1 MNLKQFNFYSTRRVN
16 CLLVEKRQPGL
27 GRKRLQKRRDKERK
41 RKERGGYFVT
51 QVHTNKNVPSPRRDE
66 SSSRRRSETKFYQRE
81 RENFFILLRDAEKGK
96 RKTKES
102 ARVRFLF
109 FLERERGEGFFRR
122 RRRLVDVVYVVVAG
136 APPMT
141 TTSREVLTRLRL
153 IVVPRRR
160 IFPSSTSSTATQ
172 KSLAE
177 KGGRGKDGGEDTSTS
192 LSSSSSTA
200 TTQKSDENIFFF
212 IHASAIREPNPSRY
226 ERAVRVVRENEEK
239 DALKRFTPLF
249 VNSLKEKASAYASR
263 TWQTW
268 EKSEKGFGR
277 KVYDIAQKLL
287 ERVDPDEDVLKAIPS
302 KALGATLS
310 SCEIVY
316 PKSLMHADDVRVA
329 IRDLL
334 KRGKKKARRA
344 KYFNLAC
351 APFTLPLFLSPV
363 SNFPIYW
370 FLYRAREAWIGCKGA
385 ESAKEILQRRLEQP
399 ELIGEDDREIQ
410 KLTEFECT
418 RSSDNEDDGNKST
431 EACCRIAAHDESN
444 CAVTFAP
451 CNKLDEVFGSFS
463 SSFASDE
470 KKLNF
475 WRRLTAV
482 QLDSTEIEDNYEM
495 NFVRA
500 LGEIEKLTG
509 ANDMVSLHKRYERFR
524 ALNAK

>member
-1 MNLKQFNFYSTRRVN
+1 MNLKQFNYSTRRVN
-16 CLLVEKRQPGL
+16 CLLVEKRHLAWSQTPPKKK
-27 GRKRLQKRRDKERK
+27 RKREKKRR
-41 RKERGGYFVT
+41 ERGRIFCVT
-51 QVHTNKNVPSPRRDE
+51 QVHTITKMFLRASTNRRPE
-66 SSSRRRSETKFYQRE
+66 EEARQSFTRE
-81 RENFFILLRDAEKGK
+81 REKTFLFFYDAEKGK

-177 KGGRGKDGGEDTSTS
+177 KVGRGKDGGEDTSTS

-200 TTQKSDENIFFF
+200 KTQKSDENIFFF

>member
-1 MNLKQFNFYSTRRVN
+1 M
-16 CLLVEKRQPGL
+16 
-27 GRKRLQKRRDKERK
+27 
-41 RKERGGYFVT
+41 T
-51 QVHTNKNVPSPRRDE
+51 QAHNKNVPSHSTNRQSP
-66 SSSRRRSETKFYQRE
+66 RRSETKFYSE
-81 RENFFILLRDAEKGK
+81 KRENVILLRRKGEKEDK
-96 RKTKES
+96 RES
-102 ARVRFLF
+102 ACPFAFLF
-109 FLERERGEGFFRR
+109 RERERGEGFFRR
-122 RRRLVDVVYVVVAG
+122 RRLVDVVDVVVAG

-160 IFPSSTSSTATQ
+160 IFPSSTTTSTTSL

-192 LSSSSSTA
+192 LSSSSTA
-200 TTQKSDENIFFF
+200 KTQKSDENIFFF

-239 DALKRFTPLF
+239 DALKRFTPSV
-249 VNSLKEKASAYASR
+249 VNSLKEKASAYASK

>member
-1 MNLKQFNFYSTRRVN
+1 M
-16 CLLVEKRQPGL
+16 
-27 GRKRLQKRRDKERK
+27 
-41 RKERGGYFVT
+41 T
-51 QVHTNKNVPSPRRDE
+51 QVHANKNVPSPRRRIVVQKKKRD
-66 SSSRRRSETKFYQRE
+66 KVLQRE
-81 RENFFILLRDAEKGK
+81 REKTFLFFYDAEKGK
-96 RKTKES
+96 RKTKER

-109 FLERERGEGFFRR
+109 FLERERGEGFFR

-160 IFPSSTSSTATQ
+160 IFPSSTTTSTTSL

-509 ANDMVSLHKRYERFR
+509 ANDVVSLHKRYERFR

>member
-1 MNLKQFNFYSTRRVN
+1 MSFGRKKTPG
-16 CLLVEKRQPGL
+16 LVANASKKEEKKREKEKREGADIL
-27 GRKRLQKRRDKERK
+27 CD
-41 RKERGGYFVT
+41 T
-51 QVHTNKNVPSPRRDE
+51 SAHHNKNVPSRVDE

-160 IFPSSTSSTATQ
+160 IFPSSTTTSTTSL

-200 TTQKSDENIFFF
+200 KTQKSDENIFFF

-239 DALKRFTPLF
+239 DALKRFTPSV
-249 VNSLKEKASAYASR
+249 VNSLKEKASAYASK

>member
-1 MNLKQFNFYSTRRVN
+1 MSLFRIASNCFEKKRARQSFLSTQ
-16 CLLVEKRQPGL
+16 L
-27 GRKRLQKRRDKERK
+27 ERK
-41 RKERGGYFVT
+41 HLLFFFSYFYVYAGGGEAR
-51 QVHTNKNVPSPRRDE
+51 QKP
-66 SSSRRRSETKFYQRE
+66 RE
-81 RENFFILLRDAEKGK
+81 RER
-96 RKTKES
+96 
-102 ARVRFLF
+102 
-109 FLERERGEGFFRR
+109 ERERDKKGSF
-122 RRRLVDVVYVVVAG
+122 VVVVVVVVMGG
-136 APPMT
+136 APAR
-141 TTSREVLTRLRL
+141 TSREVLTRLRL

-160 IFPSSTSSTATQ
+160 IFPSSSSSSTTTRTSL

-177 KGGRGKDGGEDTSTS
+177 KGGGGKDGGEEMSTS

-200 TTQKSDENIFFF
+200 TTRKSDENIFF

-226 ERAVRVVRENEEK
+226 DRAVRVVRENEEK

-249 VNSLKEKASAYASR
+249 VNSLKEKASAYASK

-418 RSSDNEDDGNKST
+418 RSSDNEDDGSSGNKSS

-451 CNKLDEVFGSFS
+451 CNKLDEMFGSFS

-482 QLDSTEIEDNYEM
+482 QLDSTEIEYNYEM

-509 ANDMVSLHKRYERFR
+509 ASDVVSLHKRYERFR

>member
-1 MNLKQFNFYSTRRVN
+1 LSF
-16 CLLVEKRQPGL
+16 
-27 GRKRLQKRRDKERK
+27 GRKKTAWLGSQTPPKKKRKREKKRRERRIFCDTSAQQK
-41 RKERGGYFVT
+41 CSFV
-51 QVHTNKNVPSPRRDE
+51 DE
-66 SSSRRRSETKFYQRE
+66 SSSKKKRDKVFTE
-81 RENFFILLRDAEKGK
+81 REKTLFFYAEKGK
-96 RKTKES
+96 RKTKER

-109 FLERERGEGFFRR
+109 VLERERGEGFFR

-177 KGGRGKDGGEDTSTS
+177 KVGRGKDGGEDTSTS

-200 TTQKSDENIFFF
+200 KTQKSDENIFFF

-239 DALKRFTPLF
+239 DALKRFTPSV
-249 VNSLKEKASAYASR
+249 VNSLKEKASAYASK

>member
-1 MNLKQFNFYSTRRVN
+1 MTKVRRENVSFSRVQLREEASETKFSIYVAREKTFIILF
-16 CLLVEKRQPGL
+16 LLL
-27 GRKRLQKRRDKERK
+27 CIRRW
-41 RKERGGYFVT
+41 G
-51 QVHTNKNVPSPRRDE
+51 
-66 SSSRRRSETKFYQRE
+66 RSETKTE
-81 RENFFILLRDAEKGK
+81 R
-96 RKTKES
+96 
-102 ARVRFLF
+102 
-109 FLERERGEGFFRR
+109 ERERGKKDSF
-122 RRRLVDVVYVVVAG
+122 VVVVVVMGG
-136 APPMT
+136 APAR
-141 TTSREVLTRLRL
+141 TSREVLTRLRL

-160 IFPSSTSSTATQ
+160 IFPSSSSSTTTITSL

-177 KGGRGKDGGEDTSTS
+177 KGGGGKDGGEEMSTS

-200 TTQKSDENIFFF
+200 TTRKSDENIFF

-226 ERAVRVVRENEEK
+226 DRAVRVVRENEEK

-249 VNSLKEKASAYASR
+249 VNSLKEKASAYASK

-418 RSSDNEDDGNKST
+418 RSSDNEDDGSSGNKSS

-509 ANDMVSLHKRYERFR
+509 ANDVVSLHKRYERFR

>member
-1 MNLKQFNFYSTRRVN
+1 MFLHIIFVSQKK
-16 CLLVEKRQPGL
+16 KRC
-27 GRKRLQKRRDKERK
+27 RERK
-41 RKERGGYFVT
+41 TLFFF
-51 QVHTNKNVPSPRRDE
+51 
-66 SSSRRRSETKFYQRE
+66 SSSRGR
-81 RENFFILLRDAEKGK
+81 
-96 RKTKES
+96 RKTKT
-102 ARVRFLF
+102 
-109 FLERERGEGFFRR
+109 ERDKRQKGFF
-122 RRRLVDVVYVVVAG
+122 RRLVDVVVVMGG
-136 APPMT
+136 APAAAAR
-141 TTSREVLTRLRL
+141 TSREVLTRLRL

-160 IFPSSTSSTATQ
+160 IFPSSTSSSSSTQ
-172 KSLAE
+172 NHPKSLAE
-177 KGGRGKDGGEDTSTS
+177 RGGGKEGGEEASSSS
-192 LSSSSSTA
+192 LSSSSSSSSAA
-200 TTQKSDENIFFF
+200 TTQKSTHENVFF

-226 ERAVRVVRENEEK
+226 DRAVRVVRENEEK
-239 DALKRFTPLF
+239 DAVKRFTPAF
-249 VNSLKEKASAYASR
+249 VNSLKEKASAYASK

-277 KVYDIAQKLL
+277 KVFDIAQKLL

-316 PKSLMHADDVRVA
+316 PKSLMHADDVRIA

-418 RSSDNEDDGNKST
+418 RSSDNEDEGSSGNKSS

-482 QLDSTEIEDNYEM
+482 QFDSTEIEDNYEL

-509 ANDMVSLHKRYERFR
+509 SNDVVSLHKRYERFQ

>member
-1 MNLKQFNFYSTRRVN
+1 M
-16 CLLVEKRQPGL
+16 
-27 GRKRLQKRRDKERK
+27 
-41 RKERGGYFVT
+41 
-51 QVHTNKNVPSPRRDE
+51 
-66 SSSRRRSETKFYQRE
+66 
-81 RENFFILLRDAEKGK
+81 
-96 RKTKES
+96 
-102 ARVRFLF
+102 
-109 FLERERGEGFFRR
+109 
-122 RRRLVDVVYVVVAG
+122 
-136 APPMT
+136 
-141 TTSREVLTRLRL
+141 
-153 IVVPRRR
+153 
-160 IFPSSTSSTATQ
+160 
-172 KSLAE
+172 
-177 KGGRGKDGGEDTSTS
+177 
-192 LSSSSSTA
+192 
-200 TTQKSDENIFFF
+200 
-212 IHASAIREPNPSRY
+212 
-226 ERAVRVVRENEEK
+226 
-239 DALKRFTPLF
+239 
-249 VNSLKEKASAYASR
+249 
-263 TWQTW
+263 
-268 EKSEKGFGR
+268 
-277 KVYDIAQKLL
+277 
-287 ERVDPDEDVLKAIPS
+287 DPDEDVLKAIPS

-310 SCEIVY
+310 SCDIVY

-385 ESAKEILQRRLEQP
+385 ESAKEILQRRLAQP

-509 ANDMVSLHKRYERFR
+509 ATKETIEKTLSVLNFSVSLFYWETKNISRYHSPITQTYQTPIYLFLKTSHRRLLVFVNVRQAALTAVVSVKVVRHEHARTALRRR
-524 ALNAK
+524 ALLP

>member
-1 MNLKQFNFYSTRRVN
+1 
-16 CLLVEKRQPGL
+16 
-27 GRKRLQKRRDKERK
+27 
-41 RKERGGYFVT
+41 
-51 QVHTNKNVPSPRRDE
+51 
-66 SSSRRRSETKFYQRE
+66 
-81 RENFFILLRDAEKGK
+81 
-96 RKTKES
+96 
-102 ARVRFLF
+102 
-109 FLERERGEGFFRR
+109 
-122 RRRLVDVVYVVVAG
+122 
-136 APPMT
+136 MT

-160 IFPSSTSSTATQ
+160 IFPSSSSSSSSSSTTTSL

-177 KGGRGKDGGEDTSTS
+177 KGGGGKEGGEEMSTS
-192 LSSSSSTA
+192 LSSPSTA
-200 TTQKSDENIFFF
+200 TTQKSDENIFF

-226 ERAVRVVRENEEK
+226 DRAVRVVRENEEK
-239 DALKRFTPLF
+239 DALKRFTPTF

-277 KVYDIAQKLL
+277 KVFDIAQKLL

-418 RSSDNEDDGNKST
+418 RSSDNEDDGSSGNKSS

-482 QLDSTEIEDNYEM
+482 QLDSTEIEDNYEL

-509 ANDMVSLHKRYERFR
+509 ANDVVSLHKRYERFR
-524 ALNAK
+524 ALNAR

>member
-1 MNLKQFNFYSTRRVN
+1 M
-16 CLLVEKRQPGL
+16 
-27 GRKRLQKRRDKERK
+27 
-41 RKERGGYFVT
+41 
-51 QVHTNKNVPSPRRDE
+51 
-66 SSSRRRSETKFYQRE
+66 
-81 RENFFILLRDAEKGK
+81 
-96 RKTKES
+96 
-102 ARVRFLF
+102 
-109 FLERERGEGFFRR
+109 
-122 RRRLVDVVYVVVAG
+122 
-136 APPMT
+136 
-141 TTSREVLTRLRL
+141 
-153 IVVPRRR
+153 
-160 IFPSSTSSTATQ
+160 
-172 KSLAE
+172 
-177 KGGRGKDGGEDTSTS
+177 
-192 LSSSSSTA
+192 
-200 TTQKSDENIFFF
+200 
-212 IHASAIREPNPSRY
+212 
-226 ERAVRVVRENEEK
+226 RENEEK

-249 VNSLKEKASAYASR
+249 VNSLKEKASAYASK

-410 KLTEFECT
+410 KLTEFECR
-418 RSSDNEDDGNKST
+418 RSSDNEDDGSSGNKSS

-451 CNKLDEVFGSFS
+451 CNKLDEMFGSFS
-463 SSFASDE
+463 SSFANDE

-482 QLDSTEIEDNYEM
+482 QLDSTEIEYNYEM

-509 ANDMVSLHKRYERFR
+509 ASDVVSLHKRYERFR
-524 ALNAK
+524 AFEREINSDIEVTTMRGDVYFIYIEVADRSKVASEIRCNRYSSKSLSCNNKTKSC

>member
-1 MNLKQFNFYSTRRVN
+1 M
-16 CLLVEKRQPGL
+16 
-27 GRKRLQKRRDKERK
+27 
-41 RKERGGYFVT
+41 
-51 QVHTNKNVPSPRRDE
+51 
-66 SSSRRRSETKFYQRE
+66 
-81 RENFFILLRDAEKGK
+81 
-96 RKTKES
+96 
-102 ARVRFLF
+102 
-109 FLERERGEGFFRR
+109 
-122 RRRLVDVVYVVVAG
+122 
-136 APPMT
+136 
-141 TTSREVLTRLRL
+141 
-153 IVVPRRR
+153 
-160 IFPSSTSSTATQ
+160 
-172 KSLAE
+172 
-177 KGGRGKDGGEDTSTS
+177 
-192 LSSSSSTA
+192 
-200 TTQKSDENIFFF
+200 
-212 IHASAIREPNPSRY
+212 
-226 ERAVRVVRENEEK
+226 RENEEK

-385 ESAKEILQRRLEQP
+385 ESAKEILQRRLAQP

>member
-1 MNLKQFNFYSTRRVN
+1 MFLHIIFVSQKK
-16 CLLVEKRQPGL
+16 KRC
-27 GRKRLQKRRDKERK
+27 RERK
-41 RKERGGYFVT
+41 TLFFF
-51 QVHTNKNVPSPRRDE
+51 
-66 SSSRRRSETKFYQRE
+66 SSSRGR
-81 RENFFILLRDAEKGK
+81 
-96 RKTKES
+96 RKTKT
-102 ARVRFLF
+102 
-109 FLERERGEGFFRR
+109 ERDKRQKGFF
-122 RRRLVDVVYVVVAG
+122 RRLVDVVVVMGG
-136 APPMT
+136 APAAAAR
-141 TTSREVLTRLRL
+141 TSREVLTRLRL

-160 IFPSSTSSTATQ
+160 IFPSSTSSSSTQ
-172 KSLAE
+172 NHPKSLAE
-177 KGGRGKDGGEDTSTS
+177 RGGGKEGGEEASSSS
-192 LSSSSSTA
+192 LSSSSSSSSSAA
-200 TTQKSDENIFFF
+200 TTQKSTHENVFF

-226 ERAVRVVRENEEK
+226 DRAVRVVRENEEK
-239 DALKRFTPLF
+239 DAVKRFTPSF
-249 VNSLKEKASAYASR
+249 VNSLKEKASAYASK

-277 KVYDIAQKLL
+277 KVFDIAQKLL

-316 PKSLMHADDVRVA
+316 PKSLMHADDVRIA

-418 RSSDNEDDGNKST
+418 RSSDNEDDGSSGNKSS

-482 QLDSTEIEDNYEM
+482 QFDSTEIEDNYEL

-509 ANDMVSLHKRYERFR
+509 SNDVVSLHKRYERFQ

>member
-1 MNLKQFNFYSTRRVN
+1 LSFGRKKTAWLGSQTPPKK
-16 CLLVEKRQPGL
+16 KRQ
-27 GRKRLQKRRDKERK
+27 REKKKRERRIFCDTSAHEQKCSFAASRRIVVQKKKRDK
-41 RKERGGYFVT
+41 VL
-51 QVHTNKNVPSPRRDE
+51 HL
-66 SSSRRRSETKFYQRE
+66 QRE
-81 RENFFILLRDAEKGK
+81 RENFFILLRRRKGEKEDK
-96 RKTKES
+96 RES
-102 ARVRFLF
+102 ACPFPFL
-109 FLERERGEGFFRR
+109 FLERERGEGFFR

-463 SSFASDE
+463 SSFANDE

>member
-1 MNLKQFNFYSTRRVN
+1 M
-16 CLLVEKRQPGL
+16 
-27 GRKRLQKRRDKERK
+27 
-41 RKERGGYFVT
+41 T
-51 QVHTNKNVPSPRRDE
+51 QAHNKNVPSHSTNRQSP
-66 SSSRRRSETKFYQRE
+66 RRSETKFYSE
-81 RENFFILLRDAEKGK
+81 KRENVILLRRKGEKEDK
-96 RKTKES
+96 RES
-102 ARVRFLF
+102 ACPFPFLF
-109 FLERERGEGFFRR
+109 RERERGEGFFRR
-122 RRRLVDVVYVVVAG
+122 RRLVDVVDVVVAG

-160 IFPSSTSSTATQ
+160 IFPTSTSSTATQ

-192 LSSSSSTA
+192 LSSSSTA
-200 TTQKSDENIFFF
+200 KTQKSDENIFFF

-239 DALKRFTPLF
+239 DALKRFTPSV
-249 VNSLKEKASAYASR
+249 VNSLKEKASAYASK

>member
-1 MNLKQFNFYSTRRVN
+1 MSF
-16 CLLVEKRQPGL
+16 
-27 GRKRLQKRRDKERK
+27 GRKKTAWLGFHKHLQKRREKERK
-41 RKERGGYFVT
+41 REERGGYFAT
-51 QVHTNKNVPSPRRDE
+51 QVHNKNVPFDE
-66 SSSRRRSETKFYQRE
+66 SSSKKKRDKVFTE
-81 RENFFILLRDAEKGK
+81 REKTLFFYAEKGK
-96 RKTKES
+96 RKTKER

-109 FLERERGEGFFRR
+109 FLERERERGEGFFR

-200 TTQKSDENIFFF
+200 KTQKSDENIFFF

-239 DALKRFTPLF
+239 DALKRFTPSV
-249 VNSLKEKASAYASR
+249 VNSLKEKASAYASK